1 MAIHAVVSSAWTD
14 PKPSIFVVFNSIK
27 EVFADLYKTKKKM
40 VVSTAFSSSPAI
52 YTTCVSTTCQKYSNS
67 KPVVVKTEHVKCI
80 ATKNVDKRSATNYLK
95 LM

>member
-27 EVFADLYKTKKKM
+27 EVFADLYKTKKWSLALHSLHPQQFTLHGYLLH
-40 VVSTAFSSSPAI
+40 VRSTVIQS
-52 YTTCVSTTCQKYSNS
+52 QLYSKLN
-67 KPVVVKTEHVKCI
+67 KHVKCI